1 MQGSPYATEI
11 ISNPKAIKEDIMKHR
26 LKITTI
32 WSLLI
37 ITCLVIGA
45 CGGGTE
51 QLARN
56 QGDIAITVTDSTG
69 APLSGVQVQV
79 RTTAGTGAFDNVG
92 TTDAAGHLTFTGEAG
107 KDYFFTLSKAGF
119 ATQTDILRT
128 PQLTSTVALNVTMSV
143 STGGTISGTAVK
155 GPVAN
160 ATMTAFSI
168 NNGAMGSQI
177 GTGQTDAQG
186 NFTMS
191 VGDYS
196 GPVMLQM
203 KGGSYVDEATGNTM
217 TMQQSDMMTSVIPSM
232 SAGATL
238 SGVQMTPLTSMAQT
252 MAQGMSGGMTA
263 ANIATA
269 NTAMGNYFMVNDI
282 LHVHPMD
289 PLTPGA
295 GNSADQNMK
304 NYGMAIA
311 AMTQLAKNAGMP
323 FSSGMVTA
331 MMNDASDGHMN
342 GMMGTSPIQMG
353 GGMMGGTMMPSNSGT
368 SGMATAMSQFI
379 QSSMNKSGVT
389 LTDMQS
395 LMNKLTA
402 SNGVVQ

>member
-1 MQGSPYATEI
+1 MRDLIKIATV
-11 ISNPKAIKEDIMKHR
+11 
-26 LKITTI
+26 

-37 ITCLVIGA
+37 IAGVLSG
-45 CGGGTE
+45 CGSGSSE
-51 QLARN
+51 RQARN
-56 QGDIAITVTDSTG
+56 QGEISITVTDSTG
-69 APLSGVQVQV
+69 TPLSGVQVQV
-79 RTTAGTGAFDNVG
+79 RTTAGTGAFDNIG
-92 TTDAAGHLTFTGEAG
+92 TTDTTGKLTFTGDAG
-107 KDYFFTLSKAGF
+107 TDYFFTLSKTGF
-119 ATQTDILRT
+119 VTQTDILRT
-128 PQLTSTVALNVTMSV
+128 PLLTSTVALNVTMNV
-143 STGGTISGTAVK
+143 SPGATIGTISGTAVK

-203 KGGSYVDEATGNTM
+203 KGGSYVDEATGTTM
-217 TMQQSDMMTSVIPSM
+217 AMQQSDMMTAVIPSM
-232 SAGATL
+232 SAGAAV
-238 SGVQMTPLTSMAQT
+238 SGVQMTPVTSMAQT

-289 PLTPGA
+289 PLIQGA
-295 GNSADQNMK
+295 GSGADQNAK
-304 NYGMAIA
+304 NYGVAIA
-311 AMTQLAKNAGMP
+311 AMSQLAKNTGMS

-331 MMNDASDGHMN
+331 MMSDASDGRMN
-342 GMMGTSPIQMG
+342 GMTGTSPVQMG
-353 GGMMGGTMMPSNSGT
+353 GGMMGGTMMSSNSGT

-389 LTDMQS
+389 LADMQS